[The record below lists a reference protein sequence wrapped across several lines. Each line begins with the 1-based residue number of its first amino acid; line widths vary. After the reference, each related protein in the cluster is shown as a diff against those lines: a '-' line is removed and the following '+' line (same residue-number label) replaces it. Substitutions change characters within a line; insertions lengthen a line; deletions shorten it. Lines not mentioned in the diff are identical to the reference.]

1 MNKNENNERWT
12 NEQKTSNDTDG
23 AIDRKTKTKKK

>member
-12 NEQKTSNDTDG
+12 KEQKKQATTQME
-23 AIDRKTKTKKK
+23 R